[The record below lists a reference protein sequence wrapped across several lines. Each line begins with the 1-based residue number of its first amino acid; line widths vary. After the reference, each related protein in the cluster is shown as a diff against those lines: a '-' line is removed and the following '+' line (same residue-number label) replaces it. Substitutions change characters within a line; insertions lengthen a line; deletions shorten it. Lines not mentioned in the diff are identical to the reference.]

1 MEALKAQIQAR
12 KRQATDGNELSS
24 KYIRR
29 GELRARTET
38 KHTVETEARPP
49 TSPVTRV
56 LNSESDEQP
65 ELFSIPDEDTIQRLR
80 QRREPIKLFGETEKD
95 RRLRLRAIELIEEH
109 GGDPHGRN
117 DSAKLMQKAEE
128 FDRRDVDKQSPSSNK
143 QNASG
148 NQDFD
153 ASVEDAKPLNSKT
166 SADQREGVGM
176 NSLLDLELIRKDTGR
191 VYPIIYYTLKGLL
204 NEWGESLAQRPDE
217 TKFSAQGRA
226 LTATHIQTREYLKPL
241 FKGLRRRVSGN
252 PTEADN
258 QQVAPDVLMRIA
270 EIVHHMQQREYRMAN
285 DSYLQLSIGN
295 APWPIGVT
303 AVGIHERS
311 GQEKLYT
318 TNVAHVLNDEESRKY
333 IQSLK
338 RLMTFAQTKY
348 PPEDISKLMG

>member
-12 KRQATDGNELSS
+12 KRQATDGDDLSS

-29 GELRARTET
+29 GDLRAKTES
-38 KHTVETEARPP
+38 KQTVETDARPP
-49 TSPVTRV
+49 TPPVARV
-56 LNSESDEQP
+56 LSSEVDEQP
-65 ELFSIPDEDTIQRLR
+65 ELFSIPDDETIQRLR
-80 QRREPIKLFGETEKD
+80 RRREPIKLFGETEKD
-95 RRLRLRAIELIEEH
+95 RRLRLRAIELVEEH
-109 GGDPHGRN
+109 GGDPHGRY
-117 DSAKLMQKAEE
+117 DSAKLKQKAEE
-128 FDRRDVDKQSPSSNK
+128 FDRRDEDKQLSSSNK
-143 QNASG
+143 QNVSQH
-148 NQDFD
+148 QDND
-153 ASVEDAKPLNSKT
+153 ASVEDAKPSNDKT
-166 SADQREGVGM
+166 SADQRDGVGM

-204 NEWGESLAQRPDE
+204 NEWGESLAQRSDDI
-217 TKFSAQGRA
+217 KFTAQGRA

-241 FKGLRRRVSGN
+241 FKGLRRR
-252 PTEADN
+252 
-258 QQVAPDVLMRIA
+258 
-270 EIVHHMQQREYRMAN
+270 QREYRMAN

-348 PPEDISKLMG
+348 PPKDISKLMG